1 MAIDPQIM
9 MEMIFNI
16 IYLIYI
22 FFVVIFMS
30 KNMKRV
36 DVAELGTAK
45 RIRLAFV
52 LLFIG
57 DLGHI
62 GARLI
67 AFFSG
72 DLESNYAVLGIGT
85 LFEMVGLIFLF
96 MFYTDAWRI
105 HFKHGNNLLFKVLI
119 GVGIIGL
126 VIFALPQNQW
136 TAQVAPYEWLIIRN
150 IPWLIQGIAV
160 AILIFRDAKAVND
173 SLLVRISIYIL
184 ISFFFYMPVVFFGHI
199 FPMLGMLMIIGTI
212 LYMLWQYTSYKLFF
226 TKK

>member
-1 MAIDPQIM
+1 MAIDPQVM
-9 MEMIFNI
+9 MEITFNI

-22 FFVVIFMS
+22 CVVVIFMF
-30 KNMKRV
+30 KNIHKV
-36 DVAELGTAK
+36 DAAELKTAK
-45 RIRLAFV
+45 RIRLAFA
-52 LLFIG
+52 LLFVG
-57 DLGHI
+57 DLGHV

-72 DLESNYAVLGIGT
+72 DLEANYAVLGIGT

-105 HFKHGNNLLFKVLI
+105 HFKHENNLLFKVLI

-126 VIFALPQNQW
+126 VIFVLPQNQW
-136 TAQVAPYEWLIIRN
+136 TAQSAPYEWLVIRN

-160 AILIFRDAKAVND
+160 AILIYKDAREVND

-184 ISFFFYMPVVFFGHI
+184 LSFFFYMPVVFFGEI
-199 FPMLGMLMIIGTI
+199 APMLGMLMIVGTI
-212 LYMLWQYTSYKLFF
+212 VYMLWQYTSYKRFF
-226 TKK
+226 KKK